1 MSSYQSWKLRPE
13 YLALFVLWVFR
24 ISCCSLGNTIFI
36 RATSSSAWGRV
47 ARKKE
52 GGGVLEANTGVLKE
66 LAMREA
72 QLMAKVSQ
80 VKEDALKLVSDAES
94 KAKQV
99 LAKAEADVS
108 ALEAEYKQK
117 REGEEKS
124 IFEAGIAAAK
134 TAADAVSS
142 AAAGKIAGA
151 VQVIVSKVLP

>member
-1 MSSYQSWKLRPE
+1 M
-13 YLALFVLWVFR
+13 
-24 ISCCSLGNTIFI
+24 
-36 RATSSSAWGRV
+36 
-47 ARKKE
+47 
-52 GGGVLEANTGVLKE
+52 EANTGVLKE

-94 KAKQV
+94 KAKEL
-99 LAKAEADVS
+99 LAKADADVN

-134 TAADAVSS
+134 MTADAVSS